1 MDILRAVKGMD
12 DLFEGDLSLWRH
24 VEHVARDTFL
34 AYGFGEI
41 RTPIL
46 EETAVF
52 VRGVGAGTD
61 IVHKEMFTFDDGARG
76 QDDDSRVT
84 NVCLR
89 PENTAGVVR
98 AMLEHGK
105 LFADAYEQVFYVGP
119 MFRREQPQAGR
130 RRQFHQIGCEAF
142 GYADPGMDVAV
153 IALVQTILGRL
164 GLASSTKLLLNTL
177 GDPAERKGYTEALV
191 AYFTGHE
198 AKLSDDSRR
207 RLRENPLRILDSKDA
222 GDRALAENAPRP
234 IDFLSPEARAHF
246 DAVTAGLTRLGIP
259 FTLDPFLVR
268 GLDYYTRTVFEFV
281 GEAGLGAQ
289 STVAAGG
296 RYDGLVAT
304 LGGRPT
310 PAVGFAGGIERL
322 VLMMKAVGA
331 GDTTVRPDLAL
342 IGADDGG
349 RARCEQLAYTLRQ
362 RGIRVVVDVRGRGV
376 KAQMKSADRS
386 GARLSMVIGANEIAT
401 GQAKVKTMATS
412 DVSDVALDDAAVA
425 AFVAASAAVGASVGS
440 SAAPANASSDVRGAP
455 ASRG

>member
-1 MDILRAVKGMD
+1 MEQLRAVKGMD
-12 DLFEGDLSLWRH
+12 DLFESELSLWRH
-24 VEHVARDTFL
+24 VESVARETFL

-52 VRGVGAGTD
+52 VRGVGEGTD
-61 IVHKEMFTFDDGARG
+61 IVHKEMFTFDDGARAG
-76 QDDDSRVT
+76 GRIDEQETKTT

-98 AMLEHGK
+98 ALLEHGK

-142 GYADPGMDVAV
+142 GTAEPGMDVTV
-153 IALVQTILGRL
+153 IACVHTILERL
-164 GLASSTKLLLNTL
+164 GLAAHTRLLINSL
-177 GDPAERKGYTEALV
+177 GDPDERRVYVDALV
-191 AYFTGHE
+191 GYFATHE
-198 AKLSDDSRR
+198 SKLSDDSRR
-207 RLRENPLRILDSKDA
+207 RLKENPLRILDSKDD
-222 GDRALAENAPRP
+222 GDRALARDAPKP
-234 IDFLSPEARAHF
+234 VEFLSPAARAHF
-246 DAVTAGLTRLGIP
+246 DAVNAGLARLGIP
-259 FTLDPFLVR
+259 CVLDPLLVR

-296 RYDGLVAT
+296 RYDGLVQT
-304 LGGRPT
+304 LGGRAT

-322 VLMMKAVGA
+322 VLMMKAVA
-331 GDTTVRPDLAL
+331 PGDHALRPQIAL
-342 IGADDGG
+342 IGADDAG
-349 RARCEQLAYTLRQ
+349 RARCEQLAFSLRR

-386 GARLSMVIGANEIAT
+386 GAPLSLVLGGTEVSAGRAQMKKMGT
-401 GQAKVKTMATS
+401 G
-412 DVSDVALDDAAVA
+412 DVFELALDDEAVA
-425 AFVAASAAVGASVGS
+425 AAARAGA
-440 SAAPANASSDVRGAP
+440 
-455 ASRG
+455 

>member
-1 MDILRAVKGMD
+1 METLRAVKGMD
-12 DLFEGDLSLWRH
+12 DLFEADLALWRH
-24 VEHVARDTFL
+24 VETVARDTFL

-61 IVHKEMFTFDDGARG
+61 IVHKEMFTFDDGARAG
-76 QDDDSRVT
+76 DDDGRVT

-98 AMLEHGK
+98 AMVEHGR

-142 GYADPGMDVAV
+142 GYVEPGMDVTV
-153 IALVQTILGRL
+153 IGLVHTILQRL
-164 GLASSTKLLLNTL
+164 GLSGHTKLLLNTL
-177 GDPAERKGYTEALV
+177 GDPAERKGYTDALV
-191 AYFTGHE
+191 AYFGAHE
-198 AKLSDDSRR
+198 ARLSDDSRR

-222 GDRALAENAPRP
+222 GDRALAEHAPRP
-234 IDFLSPEARAHF
+234 IDFLSPDARAHF
-246 DAVTAGLTRLGIP
+246 DAVTAGLTRLGVP
-259 FTLDPFLVR
+259 YVLDPFLVR

-289 STVAAGG
+289 ATVAAGG

-322 VLMMKAVGA
+322 VLMLKAVA
-331 GDTTVRPDLAL
+331 PGDHTVRPDLAL
-342 IGADDGG
+342 IGADDAG
-349 RARCEQLAYTLRQ
+349 RARCEQLAFGLRR
-362 RGIRVVVDVRGRGV
+362 RGLRIVVDVRGRGV
-376 KAQMKSADRS
+376 KAQMKTADRS
-386 GARLSMVIGANEIAT
+386 GARWTMVLGSSEIES
-401 GQAKVKTMATS
+401 GRGRVKTMATG
-412 DVSDVALDDAAVA
+412 DVSDVALDEDALVA
-425 AFVAASAAVGASVGS
+425 WLA
-440 SAAPANASSDVRGAP
+440 R
-455 ASRG
+455 